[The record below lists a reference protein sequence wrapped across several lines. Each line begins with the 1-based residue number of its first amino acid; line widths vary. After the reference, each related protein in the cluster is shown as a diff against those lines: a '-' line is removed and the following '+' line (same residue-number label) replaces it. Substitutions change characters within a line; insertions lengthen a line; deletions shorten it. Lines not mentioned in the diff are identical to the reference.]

1 MCEEWVSDIL
11 RDLPTAIVV
20 LIIGSIAVWI
30 AHRHSVLTEA
40 RFKLD
45 LFEKR
50 HDVFVATWKFL
61 SDLVQKSPITTAD
74 IFNFSNNTA
83 NAKFLFG
90 DDIVSFLDE
99 AKMKGIKLG
108 TAEYTLSRTPS
119 EEARS
124 EAYAERHE
132 LVTWVENELKQV
144 KDRFKPYLDLSCWR

>member
-1 MCEEWVSDIL
+1 MCEEWIADIL
-11 RDLPTAIVV
+11 RGIPTAFIA

-30 AHRHSVLTEA
+30 AYRHSTVTEA
-40 RFKLD
+40 RFKLE

-61 SDLVQKSPITTAD
+61 SELVQKNPITTTD
-74 IFNFSNNTA
+74 IFNFCNSTA

-90 DDIVSFLDE
+90 NEIAQFLEE
-99 AKMKGIKLG
+99 AKLKGIKLG

-119 EEARS
+119 DEARNA
-124 EAYAERHE
+124 AYAERHE

-144 KDRFKPYLDLSCWR
+144 KDRFKPYLDLSSWR